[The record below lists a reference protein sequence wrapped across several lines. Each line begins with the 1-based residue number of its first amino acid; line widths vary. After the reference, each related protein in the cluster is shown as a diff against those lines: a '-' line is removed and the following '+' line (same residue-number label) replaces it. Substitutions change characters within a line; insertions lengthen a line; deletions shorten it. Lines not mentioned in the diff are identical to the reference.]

1 MSRIRF
7 EWNIETRKI
16 DRSDAEDPKAKRR
29 RRRKII
35 GLLLLIFLLLA
46 AIALGALLL
55 RHRLLDI
62 ENQFAQLLQ
71 DTVKAEVAAL
81 RIGDVNAFLNVQN
94 AESVDWL
101 NRQRIM
107 FQQYSD
113 LKTSGSIE
121 LTGSILAV
129 EIEGEFARVL
139 VQENI
144 TDLPYARLWFYRR
157 IADGW
162 QHVAPDYSFWGE
174 GKTYSRT
181 GVVVNYRA
189 VDDKLARQLGD
200 LLTDWI
206 RQGCEILDC
215 GNMPTLTI
223 DIVTD
228 ATESATWA
236 DESSMHM
243 DVRSPYIDIA
253 RADTPFD
260 GGLRLRVSNL
270 LAERLVN
277 AHTEYL
283 APVFPHD
290 AIYLWRAAIAW
301 LTEQFTRFD
310 SGGVLM
316 RSLAENFGNDKIA
329 QVLSLLTETSDMS
342 LVQHVSDRPLAEA
355 NLDWRDFIE
364 WRLETEADL
373 IAARAQNEWLS
384 LYDTSDEG
392 VRTVAYERFN
402 FNAPAQAQIVID
414 QLIWTRPDGSPQL
427 RLTVQ
432 PGEDEQA
439 DEEIILFNLVN
450 DVWKRAS

>member
-7 EWNIETRKI
+7 EWNIETREI

-29 RRRKII
+29 RRRNVI
-35 GLLLLIFLLLA
+35 GLLLMILLLLSS
-46 AIALGALLL
+46 IALGALLL

-81 RIGDVNAFLNVQN
+81 RIGDVNAYLAVQN
-94 AESVDWL
+94 SESVGWL
-101 NRQRIM
+101 NRQRAM

-113 LKTSGSIE
+113 LKTTGSIE

-129 EIEGEFARVL
+129 EIVEESARVL

-144 TDLPYARLWFYRR
+144 QERPYARLWFYRR
-157 IADGW
+157 TADGW
-162 QHVAPDYSFWGE
+162 QHVPPDLSFWGAAQ
-174 GKTYSRT
+174 TYSNT
-181 GVVVNYRA
+181 GVVVNYRD
-189 VDDKLARQLGD
+189 VDGKLARQTGD
-200 LLTDWI
+200 ALTDWI
-206 RQGCEILDC
+206 RQGCDILAC
-215 GNMPTLTI
+215 GNLPTLTI
-223 DIVTD
+223 DVVTD
-228 ATESATWA
+228 AAESVSWV
-236 DESSMHM
+236 DESSMHLV
-243 DVRSPYIDIA
+243 VRSPYIDIA

-260 GGLRLRVSNL
+260 GGMRLRVSNL
-270 LAERLVN
+270 LAERMVN

-290 AIYLWRAAIAW
+290 AIYLRAAAIAW

-316 RSLAENFGNDKIA
+316 RSLADTYGDDKIA

-373 IAARAQNEWLS
+373 SAARAQNEWLS

-392 VRTVAYERFN
+392 VRLVAYERFN
-402 FNAPAQAQIVID
+402 LNAPAQAQIVID

-439 DEEIILFNLVN
+439 DEQIILFNLVN